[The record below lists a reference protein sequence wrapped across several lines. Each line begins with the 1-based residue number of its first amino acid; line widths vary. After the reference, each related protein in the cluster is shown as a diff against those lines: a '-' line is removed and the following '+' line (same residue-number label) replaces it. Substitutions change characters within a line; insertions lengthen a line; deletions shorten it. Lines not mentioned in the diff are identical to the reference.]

1 MRYDRGLVIQVHRF
15 MPDAHAQILR
25 KAPLTDDKVAFAWRS
40 SVGPAIDRG
49 TTVTLR
55 DGVLHVTAKER
66 AWGREVERSEA
77 LIRARLDSL
86 LGRDVV
92 RAIHVT
98 EADHKSAARW

>member
-1 MRYDRGLVIQVHRF
+1 VIPVHRF
-15 MPDAHAQILR
+15 LPDALAEILR

-55 DGVLHVTAKER
+55 EGILQVTAREA
-66 AWGREVERSEA
+66 AWGREVRRSEA

-86 LGRDVV
+86 LGRAVV
-92 RAIHVT
+92 RSISVVV
-98 EADHKSAARW
+98 EEL